1 MQNDVASH
9 LEFTAGAQ
17 RALAEAACWSDP
29 SGRDEWDGPAILLG
43 LLAESECRA
52 AAFLAGHG
60 VTADAV
66 RQRWP
71 HLTRESNPAA
81 EPAAGGT
88 APTSPRGRRFSDDAR
103 ASLEL
108 ATAWLA
114 EHGQPP
120 ELATEHILLGLAAA
134 DHEVGVWLRQ
144 QGLSPGIVDMQIH
157 RAYGLPPDA
166 PTASQADQPTTL
178 PSDEAIPLDAPDEAS
193 WWERPIPPAE
203 AAAEGEAIHVLR
215 IIDAAA
221 NRAREGLRVV
231 EDYVR
236 FVLDDRHLTAQL
248 KNVRHD
254 LTAALASVAIEH
266 RLAARETQFDVG
278 TDVATA
284 GEMQR
289 EGMGHVLTANFTRL
303 QESLRA
309 LEEFGKLLDPAM
321 AAAIEQLRYRTY
333 TLHRA
338 VEITRASRQ
347 RLAHARL
354 YVLVDGRP
362 SIEEFDALV
371 RDLVLAGVDVLQ
383 LRDKRLD
390 DRTLLDRA
398 RLLREL
404 TMDSQTLFVM
414 NDRPD
419 LAVLARADGV
429 HVGQEELSVKDVRSL
444 VGPRMLIGVSTHSI
458 QQARAAVLDGADYI
472 GVGPTFPSG
481 TKEFDVFPGLDL
493 VRAVSAEITLPAF
506 AIGGITAENAAE
518 VLAAGA
524 TRVAVSGAI
533 TQAANSTAAAAEL
546 LALLR

>member
-1 MQNDVASH
+1 MQNDVDPH
-9 LEFTAGAQ
+9 VEFTAGAQ
-17 RALAEAACWSDP
+17 RAMAEAACWSDRT
-29 SGRDEWDGPAILLG
+29 GRDECDGPAILLG

-52 AAFLAGHG
+52 AALLSRHEI
-60 VTADAV
+60 TADAV

-71 HLTRESNPAA
+71 HLIREMNP
-81 EPAAGGT
+81 T
-88 APTSPRGRRFSDDAR
+88 ADPTNSGPPLASRRGRRFSENAR
-103 ASLEL
+103 ASLEM

-120 ELATEHILLGLAAA
+120 ELATEHVLLGLAAA

-144 QGLSPGIVDMQIH
+144 QGLGPEIVDQQIRH
-157 RAYGLPPDA
+157 AYGPSLDA
-166 PTASQADQPTTL
+166 ASVGRASQPQGP
-178 PSDEAIPLDAPDEAS
+178 PIELDNLLDLSRDFS
-193 WWERPIPPAE
+193 WAQSE
-203 AAAEGEAIHVLR
+203 AAPADAAAQGEAIHVLR

-248 KNVRHD
+248 KNLRHD

-338 VEITRASRQ
+338 VEITQASRQ

-371 RDLVLAGVDVLQ
+371 RDLVLAGVGVLQ

-533 TQAANSTAAAAEL
+533 TQAANPTAAAAEL